1 MADLSDLNIGPEPEN
16 TRQQVHDNNYTL
28 NQIRNLL
35 YADPENLENHPH
47 ARQPDGDLVGDKATG
62 EVFRDSVSLA
72 ADGTYTSDWYDTDG
86 WSSVEFFVT
95 STSTST
101 EDGVKIQYTADANAE
116 TPTVEAEFPRTYDAI
131 DIAQGFR
138 IYRLPTELDGVRFV
152 FNNNGDPTDLTVIGT
167 FREEV
172 SLDGAHYVRQNN
184 LGQNEVAVGNDP
196 NSQGLSIGNPSSLF
210 GDLATIERTGL
221 IDISSSFGTST
232 VTDEISTV
240 GSGSITQDPDPATGE
255 IVIDPG
261 ATADSSIELRT
272 AEFGRYTPGY
282 SAQQGCGIRM
292 PNPPTDAESE
302 ARWGYF
308 DAEDGFYWGFDG
320 GQQELFIA
328 RRVDGTET
336 ERVYRSNW
344 NRNNIDD
351 VLDREIGVQ
360 DGNIFQIDFSWYGY
374 GIIIFSIVSQT
385 NDTLRPDDPTQ
396 KSTTV
401 HAITVTDRTSITD
414 PNQPITVEAENGTA
428 GESYEVRVG
437 GRQFSIF
444 GNQPTGNRN
453 TAETRFGAPVNQDTW
468 THMMSWRRKTVS
480 GAEPNARL
488 NTDSLDIATTQT
500 SKYALVINPILND
513 PVWRTPNLTD
523 PDETLLE
530 VTTDGT
536 FGGLDGGTKIWE
548 TSTRVSG
555 TGQAQTNSTPDVD
568 LNLGQNNIVSLLAWG
583 DGGSGT
589 ATTTIRMSEDW

>member
-1 MADLSDLNIGPEPEN
+1 MASFAIKDVEDQLKQIKALLDANPE
-16 TRQQVHDNNYTL
+16 
-28 NQIRNLL
+28 
-35 YADPENLENHPH
+35 ALENHPH
-47 ARQPDGDLVGDKATG
+47 GRQPDGDLVESKATG
-62 EVFRDSVSLA
+62 EVFTDSVSLA

-86 WSSVEFFVT
+86 WSSIEFFVT

-101 EDGVKIQYTADANAE
+101 EDGVKIQYTADANAT
-116 TPTVEAEFPRTYDAI
+116 TPEVAAEFPRTYDQI

-138 IYRLPTELDGVRFV
+138 IYRVPTELDGVRFV

-167 FREEV
+167 LRQEV
-172 SLDGAHYVRQNN
+172 SLDGADYVNQND
-184 LGQNEVAVGNDP
+184 LGQNEVRIGNDP
-196 NSQGLSIGNPSSLF
+196 NATGLSIGSPSSLF

-232 VTDEISTV
+232 VTDEIISV
-240 GSGSITQDPDPATGE
+240 GSGAITQDPDPTTGE

-261 ATADSSIELRT
+261 STADSLIELRT

-282 SAQQGCGIRM
+282 SAQQGCGIRI
-292 PNPPTDAESE
+292 PTPPTDAESE

-308 DAEDGFYWGFDG
+308 DDDDGFYWGYDG

-351 VLDREIGVQ
+351 VVDRDITVE

-374 GIIIFSIVSQT
+374 GIIVFSIVSQT
-385 NDTLRPDDPTQ
+385 DDTIRADDPTQ
-396 KSTTV
+396 KTTNV
-401 HAITVTDRTSITD
+401 HAISVTGDTSITD
-414 PNQPITVEAENGTA
+414 PNQPISIEAENGTA
-428 GESYEVRVG
+428 GESFEVRVG
-437 GRQFSIF
+437 GRQFSVF
-444 GNQPTGNRN
+444 GNEPIGNRN
-453 TAETRFGAPVNQDTW
+453 TAETRFGAPVTQDTW
-468 THMMSWRRKTVS
+468 THIMSWRRKATT

-488 NTDSLDIATTQT
+488 NTDSLDIGTNQT
-500 SKYALVINPILND
+500 SKYALVVNPILTGANF
-513 PVWRTPNLTD
+513 RTPNLTD

-555 TGQAQTNSTPDVD
+555 TGQAQTTESPGVD
-568 LNLGQNNIVSLLAWG
+568 LNLGQNNIVSLVAWG
-583 DGGSGT
+583 NGGSGSVT
-589 ATTTIRMSEDW
+589 ATMRMAEDW